1 MFNLRWRKPLY
12 TTIREYFM
20 LPTAFSLN
28 KRLTTLCRSSLMRSV
43 QSFELDDRCMLVES
57 LGDDELRFDQVIRL
71 THIRIS
77 FFDFNQCIHLLNQLG
92 SQLHSFTVNIEYIS
106 EYDRDLISKIRLVS
120 KISRFDISMNL
131 FI

>member
-1 MFNLRWRKPLY
+1 
-12 TTIREYFM
+12 
-20 LPTAFSLN
+20 
-28 KRLTTLCRSSLMRSV
+28 MRSV